1 MNNCLQILDSG
12 ILFYYNRQGGIAM
25 PRGRRSYT
33 LEEEL
38 EIMNNEIANTEEK
51 LKQLKAK
58 KVVLEER
65 IKKANLEELDE
76 IIKSKGLSFDQVR
89 ELLDK

>member
-1 MNNCLQILDSG
+1 M
-12 ILFYYNRQGGIAM
+12 A
-25 PRGRRSYT
+25 RGRRSYT

-38 EIMNNEIANTEEK
+38 EILNNEMANTEEK

-65 IKKANLEELDE
+65 IKKANLDELDE
-76 IIKSKGLSFDQVR
+76 LIKSKGLTFDQVR
-89 ELLDK
+89 EMLEQ

>member
-1 MNNCLQILDSG
+1 
-12 ILFYYNRQGGIAM
+12 M
-25 PRGRRSYT
+25 PKGRRSYT

-38 EIMNNEIANTEEK
+38 EMMNNDIANTEEK

-76 IIKSKGLSFDQVR
+76 LIKSKGLSFDQVR
-89 ELLDK
+89 DLLENSKDATE

>member
-1 MNNCLQILDSG
+1 
-12 ILFYYNRQGGIAM
+12 M
-25 PRGRRSYT
+25 PRGRKSYT

-58 KVVLEER
+58 RVVLEER

>member
-1 MNNCLQILDSG
+1 
-12 ILFYYNRQGGIAM
+12 M

-38 EIMNNEIANTEEK
+38 EMMNNDIANTEEK

-76 IIKSKGLSFDQVR
+76 LIKSKGLSFEQVR
-89 ELLDK
+89 EMLDQDV

>member
-1 MNNCLQILDSG
+1 
-12 ILFYYNRQGGIAM
+12 M

-58 KVVLEER
+58 RVILEER

>member
-1 MNNCLQILDSG
+1 M
-12 ILFYYNRQGGIAM
+12 A
-25 PRGRRSYT
+25 RGRRSYT

-38 EIMNNEIANTEEK
+38 EIMNNEITNTEEK

-76 IIKSKGLSFDQVR
+76 LIKSKGLSFDQVR
-89 ELLDK
+89 DLLENSEDATE

>member
-1 MNNCLQILDSG
+1 
-12 ILFYYNRQGGIAM
+12 M

-51 LKQLKAK
+51 LKQLKSK